1 MNQKNQVGVR
11 RKRISK
17 KALRRRKRRKIL
29 IRWTGFIILLCLIRG
44 WILKND
50 PFSWNEKHSREAG
63 KKEYDTS
70 RIIGEASE
78 QKLKAPRK
86 YSMQEIEDILEELSQ
101 SSKEY
106 REIYENMDSY
116 PESLLSALCNNEEM
130 LDFALGYGKEEA
142 EVDRGLTEKELNAK
156 FPLLLQWDKRW
167 GYVPYGESCIG
178 LSGCAPTCVSMV
190 VITLTDNE
198 EATPDKIAAYA
209 QNTGYYVENTGTAW
223 SFMTEGVSH
232 FGIEG
237 RELSLSKNMVMNEL
251 KQGHPVIC
259 SMRPGDFTSQ
269 GHFIVLVK
277 VQDGK
282 IMVNDP
288 NSIKRSSVLWDYE
301 EIEPQIKNL
310 WFFYKE

>member
-1 MNQKNQVGVR
+1 MSQQKPDQVR

-17 KALRRRKRRKIL
+17 KELRRRKRRKLL

-63 KKEYDTS
+63 TKEYDTG

-78 QKLKAPRK
+78 QTLKAPRK
-86 YSMQEIEDILEELSQ
+86 YSMQEIEDILGELSQ

-116 PESLLSALCNNEEM
+116 PENLLSALCNNEEM
-130 LDFALGYGKEEA
+130 LDFALGYGKEKA
-142 EVDRGLTEKELNAK
+142 EVDTGLTEKELDAK

-190 VITLTDNE
+190 VITLTDNK

-209 QNTGYYVENTGTAW
+209 QNAGYYVENTGTSW
-223 SFMTEGVSH
+223 SFMTEGGSH

-237 RELSLSKNMVMNEL
+237 RELSLSKNVVMNEL
-251 KQGHPVIC
+251 EQGHPVIC

-310 WFFYKE
+310 WVFYKE